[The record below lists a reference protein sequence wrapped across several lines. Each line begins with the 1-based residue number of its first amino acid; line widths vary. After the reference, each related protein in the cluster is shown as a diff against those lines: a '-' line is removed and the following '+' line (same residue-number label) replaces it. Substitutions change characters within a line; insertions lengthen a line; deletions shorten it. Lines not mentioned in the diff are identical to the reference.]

1 LKIREFHLISW
12 EINIFNMRILFKRKK
27 HLIIIHKVYYTFISH
42 VSITQIKEF
51 ILDLGKNF

>member
-1 LKIREFHLISW
+1 
-12 EINIFNMRILFKRKK
+12 MRILFKRKK

-51 ILDLGKNF
+51 ILDLGKNFLKKTELLKKIL